1 MKLLIVTP
9 SEDYDTA
16 ILLNEISKMT
26 GVKHVEFEKN
36 FAIAGNVLNESD
48 YLNIVNEADVDE
60 YLPAKN
66 VFDNL
71 KKKFSE

>member
-1 MKLLIVTP
+1 MKHLIVTAD
-9 SEDYDTA
+9 EDYDMSV
-16 ILLNEISKMT
+16 LLNEISKIA
-26 GVKHVEFEKN
+26 GVKNVELENN

-48 YLNIVNEADVDE
+48 YLNIVNEADVDD
-60 YLPAKN
+60 YLPVKN

>member
-1 MKLLIVTP
+1 MKHLIVTAD
-9 SEDYDTA
+9 EDYDLA
-16 ILLNEISKMT
+16 VLLNEISKIA
-26 GVKHVEFEKN
+26 GVKNVELEKN

-66 VFDNL
+66 VFENL
-71 KKKFSE
+71 KKNFSE